1 MIFLPAP
8 EIKLPTSECSTKG
21 PTCGLTP
28 PSRSSSASINDDL
41 SSVRVEPPT
50 IANIKH
56 PSDFITLYT
65 GKNSKKI
72 IMMLAIFPIQINMRN
87 KYWNNNNH
95 EIYIFKKK
103 MNFYSSHLNF

>member
-56 PSDFITLYT
+56 PSDFKTLYT

-72 IMMLAIFPIQINMRN
+72 IMMLAIFPIQINIGITTIM
-87 KYWNNNNH
+87 KY
-95 EIYIFKKK
+95 IYLKK